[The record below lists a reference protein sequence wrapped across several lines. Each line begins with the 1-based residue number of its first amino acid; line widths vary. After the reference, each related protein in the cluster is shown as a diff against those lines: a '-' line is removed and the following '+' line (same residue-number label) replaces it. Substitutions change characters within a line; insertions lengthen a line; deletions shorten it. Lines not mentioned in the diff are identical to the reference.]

1 MKITAGNRLATRRE
15 RLRKDKWVRFRAQ
28 ITPNKSNKSN
38 KSNMVNRA
46 YRSNWSYMAYVV
58 SGLEITMM
66 ARDRAHVAG
75 VVGADLCGCGIF
87 SNFVV
92 KWLLNCFTLR
102 LGLWRSANKLIWR
115 Y

>member
-1 MKITAGNRLATRRE
+1 MAN
-15 RLRKDKWVRFRAQ
+15 W
-28 ITPNKSNKSN
+28 
-38 KSNMVNRA
+38 A
-46 YRSNWSYMAYVV
+46 YWSNWSNRSYMAYVV

-66 ARDRAHVAG
+66 AHDGAHVAG

-102 LGLWRSANKLIWR
+102 LGLWRGCK
-115 Y
+115 